1 MAEPTAAV
9 RAGTA
14 RQALAPEWPHLRRA
28 AMLSVAS
35 GLLWLPLA
43 GFAAMALAG
52 LLEGALVLPAVAGLL
67 VCGGLRAALAT
78 MAEAA
83 AQRTALA
90 AVSRLR
96 GGLLERVSRRAD
108 LPRAGAFASVAGI
121 RRR

>member
-43 GFAAMALAG
+43 GFAAMAGCSAQS
-52 LLEGALVLPAVAGLL
+52 AQAI
-67 VCGGLRAALAT
+67 RA
-78 MAEAA
+78 
-83 AQRTALA
+83 
-90 AVSRLR
+90 
-96 GGLLERVSRRAD
+96 RRASIPCFLVGRLWPAARD
-108 LPRAGAFASVAGI
+108 ESGTGC
-121 RRR
+121 

>member
-43 GFAAMALAG
+43 GFAAMAEN
-52 LLEGALVLPAVAGLL
+52 LL
-67 VCGGLRAALAT
+67 CGCR
-78 MAEAA
+78 
-83 AQRTALA
+83 RTPRLA
-90 AVSRLR
+90 AHSVDTAPR
-96 GGLLERVSRRAD
+96 GPTS
-108 LPRAGAFASVAGI
+108 
-121 RRR
+121 

>member
-52 LLEGALVLPAVAGLL
+52 GPRKISPAASQA
-67 VCGGLRAALAT
+67 RAK
-78 MAEAA
+78 AA
-83 AQRTALA
+83 FSARK
-90 AVSRLR
+90 
-96 GGLLERVSRRAD
+96 
-108 LPRAGAFASVAGI
+108 P
-121 RRR
+121 